1 MLVQQAGEA
10 AADAGDVRV
19 VEVPAAQDEQQR
31 EQVLAGDR
39 VARLRVVLEMPRQP
53 ARGAATAT
61 YVGFMAELENV
72 RNALRAWAMTQG
84 YEVTGRPYEV
94 YKNGIDKAFT
104 ADANQQP
111 QGQFD
116 VYWDLKV
123 PGAPEPAAAKPAAA
137 AEPAKAPDAEAAK

>member
-1 MLVQQAGEA
+1 MTYV
-10 AADAGDVRV
+10 
-19 VEVPAAQDEQQR
+19 
-31 EQVLAGDR
+31 
-39 VARLRVVLEMPRQP
+39 RQP

-72 RNALRAWAMTQG
+72 RNALRAWAVTQG

-123 PGAPEPAAAKPAAA
+123 PGAPEPAAPAAA
-137 AEPAKAPDAEAAK
+137 ATPAAPAAATPAAPDAEATQ